1 VGQDGA
7 HPAVGGDTF
16 QAMITPASGW
26 ILVGAGTFDW
36 SESVTALPSV
46 EGQRRVVG
54 DEPPVGGGDSSWLVG
69 RFM

>member
-1 VGQDGA
+1 
-7 HPAVGGDTF
+7 
-16 QAMITPASGW
+16 MITPASGW

-46 EGQRRVVG
+46 EVLRRVVG